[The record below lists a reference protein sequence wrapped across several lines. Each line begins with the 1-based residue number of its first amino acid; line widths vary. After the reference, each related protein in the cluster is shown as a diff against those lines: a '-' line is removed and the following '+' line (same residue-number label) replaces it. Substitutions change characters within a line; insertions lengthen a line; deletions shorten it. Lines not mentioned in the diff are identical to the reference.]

1 MDANPFPGGV
11 TLAAMTTST
20 CCGRPSAEK
29 CRCYTDAAA
38 IAEAV
43 RAFVGR
49 RVRPQDADDVTQEA
63 LLRLHRSAT
72 SLNDEDALE
81 AWMYRIARNTIIDH
95 HRRSAVRPEP
105 IDPDD
110 VATFAAAEAD
120 AVPGADETLAAC
132 LAPLL
137 ARVPENYRQAL
148 ELTDLG
154 GMTQDEA
161 ATQLGLSTSGMKSRV
176 QRGRSLLR
184 TEVGRCCRV
193 ELDARG
199 ALADATIRGDTGT
212 C

>member
-1 MDANPFPGGV
+1 
-11 TLAAMTTST
+11 MTTST
-20 CCGRPSAEK
+20 CCGRPSAEE
-29 CRCYTDAAA
+29 CRCHTDAAA
-38 IAEAV
+38 IADAM
-43 RAFVGR
+43 RAFVAR
-49 RVRPQDADDVTQEA
+49 RVRPQDADDVTQDA
-63 LLRLHRSAT
+63 LLRLHRSSS
-72 SLNDEDALE
+72 SLKDEGALE

-110 VATFAAAEAD
+110 VATVAATEPEPAA
-120 AVPGADETLAAC
+120 GASLAAC

-137 ARVPENYRQAL
+137 ARVPDGYRQAL

-154 GMTQDEA
+154 DMTQDEA
-161 ATQLGLSTSGMKSRV
+161 AAQLGLSTSGMKSRV
-176 QRGRSLLR
+176 QRGRRMLR

-199 ALADATIRGDTGT
+199 AIADATLRSDSGT

>member
-1 MDANPFPGGV
+1 
-11 TLAAMTTST
+11 MTTTT
-20 CCGRPSAEK
+20 CCGLPSAEH
-29 CRCYTDAAA
+29 CRCQTDAAA
-38 IAEAV
+38 IADAI
-43 RAFVGR
+43 RSFVAR

-72 SLNDEDALE
+72 SLKDEDALE

-95 HRRSAVRPEP
+95 HRRSTVRPDP

-110 VATFAAAEAD
+110 LAMLASPESDAEPEA
-120 AVPGADETLAAC
+120 GTSLAAC
-132 LAPLL
+132 LGPLL
-137 ARVPENYRQAL
+137 ARVPDDYRQAL

-154 GMTQDEA
+154 DLTQDEA
-161 ATQLGLSTSGMKSRV
+161 AAQLGLSTSGMKSRV
-176 QRGRSLLR
+176 QRGRRMLR

-199 ALADATIRGDTGT
+199 GLADATIRSDTGA